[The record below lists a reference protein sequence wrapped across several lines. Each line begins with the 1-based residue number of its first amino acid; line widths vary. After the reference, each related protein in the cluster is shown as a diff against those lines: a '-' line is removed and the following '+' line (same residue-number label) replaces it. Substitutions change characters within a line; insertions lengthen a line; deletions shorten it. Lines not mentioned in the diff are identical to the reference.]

1 MKKVSSIFSVLLI
14 TLFLAPHS
22 FGEEQKKKPEEN
34 NPNFHKQL
42 LEVAGKYESYGKV
55 NDLAKWAPWLC
66 RMPPP
71 PKASFSKAEKSPHGR
86 KLYFLYAADRNQYF
100 ENKPPQVGQVIVKE
114 SWIPENNEPSKKFGL
129 FIMMKLDPKTKGAD
143 QGWVYGTVSAD
154 GKTVSSSGRVESCMG
169 CHVQTKNDRLF
180 GMKIDSD

>member
-129 FIMMKLDPKTKGAD
+129 FIMMKLDPENKRRRSRLGIRYSKCRWKNGVFVRTSRIMHGLSCPD
-143 QGWVYGTVSAD
+143 Q
-154 GKTVSSSGRVESCMG
+154 K
-169 CHVQTKNDRLF
+169 
-180 GMKIDSD
+180 